1 MQINRL
7 FDVPHYQLEH
17 YPKEK
22 SLSIKKGNAWKSYST
37 QDIID
42 EANKLSAGLIKKGV
56 KPGDKVALV
65 SFNRPEWLFSD
76 LAISQIGAINVPL
89 YPNITVKD
97 YAYTIEQSESVLAFV
112 GDRELHE
119 KLSEATKDIINFDSI
134 YTFDKEDG
142 LPHWTELQADAE
154 SEKQEIDKR
163 KAAIKPEDLATI
175 IYTSGTTGFP
185 KGVMLTHKNILS
197 NSEGVEE
204 RFSLVNENYRALSF
218 LPLCHI
224 FERTASYT
232 HMRMGVE
239 VYFTP
244 IEEISDTMK
253 EVHPHYFAT
262 VPRLL
267 EKVYDKIIKKGYELK
282 GLKKGLFFWAL
293 RLSEKYDPNEDKGWW
308 YNKQLGLANKL
319 IFSKWRE
326 ALGGNIKFIVS
337 GAAALQPRLARVF
350 WAAQIPILEAY
361 GLTETSPGI
370 SFSKIEPG
378 GYRLGCVGPLM
389 KNVQVRIAEDGEIE
403 AAGPGIMQGYYK
415 KPDETAEVLS
425 EDGWFKTG
433 DIGEMQDGF
442 LKITDRKKEI
452 FKTSGGKYIIPQQM
466 ENKFKE
472 SMFIEQIMV
481 VGEGHKHPA
490 ALIVPEFET
499 VTEWCRLHHTECKT
513 REDILNSQAVRDKF
527 DREVEHYNAG
537 FSQYERVKK
546 YKLMPEEWSVEG
558 GELTP
563 TLKLRRKKIMTKYAS
578 VVQDF
583 YKEEE

>member
-1 MQINRL
+1 MQITRL
-7 FDVPHYQLEH
+7 FDVPYYQLEH

-22 SLSIKKGNAWKSYST
+22 CLNIKTGETWKSYST
-37 QDIID
+37 EEVID
-42 EANKLSAGLIKKGV
+42 EVNRLSAGLIKKGI
-56 KPGDKVALV
+56 KTGDKVALV
-65 SFNRPEWLFSD
+65 SLNRPEWIFAD
-76 LAISQIGAINVPL
+76 LAIQQIGAINVPL
-89 YPNITVKD
+89 YPNITIKD
-97 YAYTIEQSESVLAFV
+97 YNYTLEHSESVMAFA
-112 GDRELHE
+112 GSKELYE
-119 KLSEATKDIINFDSI
+119 KLQEASKDISGFKDI
-134 YTFDKEDG
+134 YTFDKVEN
-142 LPHWTELQADAE
+142 LAHWTELQSDYE
-154 SEKQEIDKR
+154 SEKEEIEKR
-163 KAAIKPEDLATI
+163 KAAVKHEDLATI

-185 KGVMLTHKNILS
+185 KGVMLTHKNIVS
-197 NSEGVEE
+197 NSEGVVE
-204 RFSLVNENYRALSF
+204 RFAGVNETYKTLSF

-239 VYFTP
+239 VYFTA
-244 IEEISDTMK
+244 IDTIGDAMK

-267 EKVYDKIIKKGYELK
+267 EKVYDKIVKKGYELK
-282 GLKKGLFFWAL
+282 GVKKRLFFWAL
-293 RLSEKYDPNEDKGWW
+293 RLGEIYDPNENKGWW
-308 YNKQLGLANKL
+308 YTKQLGLANKL

-326 ALGGNIKFIVS
+326 ALGGNIEFIVS

-370 SFSKIEPG
+370 SFSKLDPG

-389 KNVQVRIAEDGEIE
+389 KDVEVRIAEDGEIE

-415 KPDETAEVLS
+415 KPDETAAVLQ
-425 EDGWFKTG
+425 DGWFKTG
-433 DIGEMQDGF
+433 DIGELQDGF

-472 SMFIEQIMV
+472 SMYIENIMV
-481 VGEGHKHPA
+481 VGEGQKHPS
-490 ALIVPEFET
+490 ALIVPDFES
-499 VTEWCRLHHTECKT
+499 VAEWCKLHHTECKT
-513 REDILNSQAVRDKF
+513 REDILKSAAVKEKF
-527 DREVEHYNAG
+527 DREVEHYNEN

-546 YKLMPEEWSVEG
+546 YALLPEEWSVEG
-558 GELTP
+558 GELTAKMS
-563 TLKLRRKKIMTKYAS
+563 LKRREILAKYAS
-578 VVQDF
+578 IIKDF